1 MSTRIPPARRLWIAL
16 AAIAALAFAV
26 APATSAAKDRNGD
39 GIPDRWERKH
49 HLSLTVNQAKKDQD
63 GDALRNRGEFRAG
76 MDPRDDDS
84 DDDGVEDGDEGAGV
98 ISAYDP
104 ATGELTI
111 DLFGGKQVS
120 GLVTEDTEIECS
132 NDDATEP
139 DEDGSDLRRDPG
151 EDDGDDDGGEGEGG
165 DDEGDDSGPDHAGED
180 DCDGAE
186 CSVDDLAVDRI
197 VNEAELE
204 LTADGLVFDEIELG

>member
-1 MSTRIPPARRLWIAL
+1 MSTRIPPARRLSIAL
-16 AAIAALAFAV
+16 AAIAAIAFAI
-26 APATSAAKDRNGD
+26 APAASAAKDRNDD

-49 HLSLTVNQAKKDQD
+49 HLSLKVNQAKKDQD

-98 ISAYDP
+98 ISAYDT

-120 GLVTEDTEIECS
+120 GLVTDETEIECS

-139 DEDGSDLRRDPG
+139 DEDGSDLRRHPG
-151 EDDGDDDGGEGEGG
+151 EDDGDDDVVEGDDEGD

-186 CSVDDLAVDRI
+186 CSVADLTVDRV

-204 LTADGLVFDEIELG
+204 LTADGLVFE